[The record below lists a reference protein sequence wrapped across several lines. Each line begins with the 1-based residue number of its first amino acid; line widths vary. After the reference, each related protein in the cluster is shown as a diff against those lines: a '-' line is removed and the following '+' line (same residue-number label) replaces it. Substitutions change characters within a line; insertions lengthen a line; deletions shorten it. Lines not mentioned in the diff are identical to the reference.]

1 MSKGSGTN
9 REEKLYRTAF
19 GRRDGNNFKLWH
31 SLLEEEMH
39 GMRAE
44 RRTEGKWK
52 HQNRKLKKTG
62 QMLTRL

>member
-1 MSKGSGTN
+1 MTKGSGTN

-44 RRTEGKWK
+44 RRT
-52 HQNRKLKKTG
+52 
-62 QMLTRL
+62 